1 MRARELKPDPLIH
14 AIEAWLE
21 MEHDEDDV
29 ETILRDPRS
38 RPFRRPPGGIQ
49 YLYRCLVTD
58 GALES
63 EPAYEECVTY
73 SITVDGALAFYDSL
87 NTDEDFVIV
96 RKQFRPADFVLDFT
110 ALRNH
115 VMPTDPDN
123 PRISISEREI
133 WMRNNAYYG
142 RYKKSE
148 IVYTSEDGP

>member
-38 RPFRRPPGGIQ
+38 QPFRRPPGGIQ

-58 GALES
+58 GALDS
-63 EPAYEECVTY
+63 EPAYEKYVTY
-73 SITVDGALAFYDSL
+73 SISVDGALAFYDSL

-96 RKQFRPADFVLDFT
+96 RKQFKPADCILNFS
-110 ALRNH
+110 ALYEH
-115 VMPTDPDN
+115 IIKPD
-123 PRISISEREI
+123 RFSYYISEDEV
-133 WMRNNAYYG
+133 WMRNNEIYG
-142 RYKKSE
+142 RYNRSE
-148 IVYTSEDGP
+148 IVYRSDKPS